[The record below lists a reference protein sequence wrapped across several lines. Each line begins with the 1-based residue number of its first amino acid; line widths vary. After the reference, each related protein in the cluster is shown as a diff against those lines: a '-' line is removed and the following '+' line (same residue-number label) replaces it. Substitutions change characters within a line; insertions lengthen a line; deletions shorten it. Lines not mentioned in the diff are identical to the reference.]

1 MSRGLNR
8 GHISVSLPGYG
19 VMHLVHMQLR
29 VGGGDRIEAVFAYA
43 CCLNAVISIVPC
55 ISKHFA

>member
-1 MSRGLNR
+1 MSL
-8 GHISVSLPGYG
+8 LGYG
-19 VMHLVHMQLR
+19 VMHLVHMQLGGGGG
-29 VGGGDRIEAVFAYA
+29 GGGDRIEAVFAYA